1 MVRIRLPPAV
11 SPVRTWLSGFANE
24 AIKLKPEIASLGKF
38 GAQSPYTNPAY
49 MALRAKTLYVGL
61 RRAGFPDE

>member
-1 MVRIRLPPAV
+1 LKGEIDDVRAALA
-11 SPVRTWLSGFANE
+11 E
-24 AIKLKPEIASLGKF
+24 AIKRKPDIDSLARF

-61 RRAGFPDE
+61 RRAGLPEE

>member
-1 MVRIRLPPAV
+1 MAGGALGLKGDLDDARIALA
-11 SPVRTWLSGFANE
+11 E
-24 AIKLKPEIASLGKF
+24 ALKLKPGIDSLARF